1 MYKRQARHRLVAYD
15 NFIET
20 PLDVRDGKLHMSDAP
35 GLGIEM
41 NMDFMRANSDK
52 QFRGE

>member
-1 MYKRQARHRLVAYD
+1 MARVIPCETCVA
-15 NFIET
+15 NTNTQT

-41 NMDFMRANSDK
+41 NMDFMRANS
-52 QFRGE
+52 E